1 MAARIDYAGI
11 IGVALGVVMVVAS
24 LGFPEQSATFPRLIG
39 FALIALGAIESVRT
53 ATVGPNRAERA
64 AVEDEAPKT
73 SPRAALLFTG
83 ITIAYVLVLPL
94 IGFYVTTFAFIVGL
108 LLALGIRST
117 RLVLLLPLVLL
128 AIIFLTFTMQLHV
141 PLPEGL
147 LL

>member
-11 IGVALGVVMVVAS
+11 IGVVLGVVTVVSS

-39 FALIALGAIESVRT
+39 IALIALGTIESVRT

-64 AVEDEAPKT
+64 AAVDEAPNNP
-73 SPRAALLFTG
+73 PRAALFFAG

-108 LLALGIRST
+108 LLALGIRSI
-117 RLVLLLPLVLL
+117 RLLVLLPLALL
-128 AIIFLTFTMQLHV
+128 AIIFLTFTMQLRV